1 MLDND
6 LLEQL
11 VTFADLGTVS
21 ATAKKLLVSQP
32 SITRGLQKLEEELGV
47 KLFDRQA
54 NKLSLT
60 KTGTLAVQEARSLLQ
75 AQADFIKN
83 LQAFDQKQNKIKIT
97 SVAPG
102 PLLLL
107 SERYSQPNQLS
118 LPKEEDFIKSDQIQD
133 LLERQ
138 QLDLVFSNQ
147 EIQTDKLESLYL
159 GQEQLFVNLDP
170 FTTLAAKQSLH
181 FQDLKNMNFIVQE
194 AIGIW
199 RQIIEEAEI
208 PGLKFLYQTDDQA
221 FSVITSYSNF
231 PYFTSNLTLALEPDR
246 SKDRKVLPLM
256 DERAKLDFYLTYPKK
271 KKAKP
276 ANFIKEV
283 QTIWPR

>member
-118 LPKEEDFIKSDQIQD
+118 LPEEEDF
-133 LLERQ
+133 
-138 QLDLVFSNQ
+138 
-147 EIQTDKLESLYL
+147 
-159 GQEQLFVNLDP
+159 
-170 FTTLAAKQSLH
+170 
-181 FQDLKNMNFIVQE
+181 
-194 AIGIW
+194 
-199 RQIIEEAEI
+199 
-208 PGLKFLYQTDDQA
+208 
-221 FSVITSYSNF
+221 
-231 PYFTSNLTLALEPDR
+231 
-246 SKDRKVLPLM
+246 
-256 DERAKLDFYLTYPKK
+256 
-271 KKAKP
+271 
-276 ANFIKEV
+276 
-283 QTIWPR
+283 